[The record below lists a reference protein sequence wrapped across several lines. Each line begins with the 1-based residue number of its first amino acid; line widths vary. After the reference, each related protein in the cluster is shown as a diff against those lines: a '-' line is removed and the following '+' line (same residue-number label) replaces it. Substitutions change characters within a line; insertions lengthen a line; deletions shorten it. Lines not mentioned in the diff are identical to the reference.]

1 MKLLAL
7 KPATL
12 SLALLGALALV
23 VLPQSTHAQCSESE
37 SELVIEIMTDGYP
50 GETTWEVIMD
60 GAIVL
65 SGGPYSEGGTLI
77 VETLCFPSE
86 EQPCIQFEIF
96 DSYGDGICCGY
107 GDGFYN
113 VTLDGELMATGGD
126 FGNVGGAIF
135 ACEPGETCNDA
146 IELTA
151 NDYGMVDAVSDSY
164 WYTFTPE
171 ANGMYAFSSCGN
183 ECDTRLYIYDY
194 CQMGNFD
201 DTNEGSIYYDDDQGG
216 CGDQAQLTVL
226 LEGGVTYWIRW
237 ASFDGPC
244 TETWPWEFDFVGPPA
259 GCMDPE
265 ACNYNPMAEVD
276 NGSCVY
282 PGDPDCNGPDLIVSA
297 DAIVNSLSTEVMQVN
312 ENDCYI
318 EEGCLNGFGPREL
331 VRFTTHILNIGDLD
345 YYIGVPN
352 NDGTNNQFE
361 WGDCHNHWH
370 HKGYAKY
377 DLFTLEG
384 DIIPIGFKNG
394 FCVMD
399 LECSGGGTGQYGC
412 GNMGISAGCGDIYG
426 SGLSCQWIDVT
437 DVEDGTY
444 YLIVRAN
451 YDFIPDALGR
461 EENSY
466 DNNHAAVC
474 VNLDRSSGSLAVEV
488 VEGCEPFYDCNGV
501 LFGTSELDCNGDC
514 NGTALVGDLDNNGA
528 QEYADAVAYVEGIL
542 GNDLGVASCTDI
554 DQDGQITVSDA
565 ALMSQ
570 CQWYNVA
577 HEHPDSS
584 GYHNK
589 CSFPVQEITN
599 IYDTVHFMVSGV
611 NWDMNYFDVHVMNPD
626 NRIVG
631 YELDFTGVSISDAVS
646 LADPIGYP
654 ISPSFV
660 PGGNKVIGL
669 SYDGASFHKNLEFVP
684 FLRVYWSEAGDEVC
698 LAEVIDVVND
708 QFQNTLHTMEDG
720 CVSSVLQLEAT
731 EALQVLPNPM
741 VDVATV
747 QFPRGEWQLEVLD
760 VQGRVVSSQSVVGS
774 SAMLRRES
782 LTPGTYMVRVSGE
795 RATWTT
801 KLNVH

>member
-1 MKLLAL
+1 M
-7 KPATL
+7 
-12 SLALLGALALV
+12 GALV
-23 VLPQSTHAQCSESE
+23 FFVLPQTTHAQCSESE

-65 SGGPYSEGGTLI
+65 SGGPYSEAGVLI

-86 EQPCIQFEIF
+86 DQPCIQFEIF

-126 FGNVGGAIF
+126 FGNAGGAIF

-151 NDYGMVDAVSDSY
+151 DDYGMVDAVSDSF

-226 LEGGVTYWIRW
+226 LDGGVTYWIRW

-318 EEGCLNGFGPREL
+318 DEGCLNGFGPREL

-599 IYDTVHFMVSGV
+599 IYDTVHFMVSDV
-611 NWDMNYFDVHVMNPD
+611 NWDMNYFDVYVMNPD